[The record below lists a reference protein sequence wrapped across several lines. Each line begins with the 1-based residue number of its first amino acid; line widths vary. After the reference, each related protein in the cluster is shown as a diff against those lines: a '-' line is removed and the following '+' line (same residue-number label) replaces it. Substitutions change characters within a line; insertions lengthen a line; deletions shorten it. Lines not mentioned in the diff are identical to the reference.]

1 METLSAIFATETAT
15 TTAAIAAATATEAS
29 IVAGADAM
37 LLNAGLPLTMPASA
51 VPTAT
56 SPGFFSG
63 LSAFT
68 RAHSGTIALAGTGI
82 SAGSSIMGGL
92 QQSRALAF
100 ERAQMEAQAEQTRL
114 SAAIDENNRMARL
127 NSMLEA
133 QRAMAI
139 GKGYSLDSPDL
150 EAIAEDTEE
159 NALADIGVA
168 RLNIEQRGRSSR
180 LGAAQSDYL
189 SRAAISRGFIGA
201 GSSLFNYGS
210 RP

>member
-1 METLSAIFATETAT
+1 
-15 TTAAIAAATATEAS
+15 
-29 IVAGADAM
+29 
-37 LLNAGLPLTMPASA
+37 
-51 VPTAT
+51 
-56 SPGFFSG
+56 
-63 LSAFT
+63 
-68 RAHSGTIALAGTGI
+68 
-82 SAGSSIMGGL
+82 
-92 QQSRALAF
+92 
-100 ERAQMEAQAEQTRL
+100 MEAQAEQTRL

-168 RLNIEQRGRSSR
+168 RLNIEQRGRSAR

-201 GSSLFNYGS
+201 GSSLLNYGS